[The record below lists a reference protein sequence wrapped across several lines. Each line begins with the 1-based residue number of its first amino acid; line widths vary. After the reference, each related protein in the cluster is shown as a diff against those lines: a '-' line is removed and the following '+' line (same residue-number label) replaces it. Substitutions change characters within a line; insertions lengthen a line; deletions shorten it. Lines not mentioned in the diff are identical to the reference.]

1 MDRGAPKYWKWIP
14 LFKTSALDGA
24 LASMGEDLG
33 IISVE
38 LLLRAVFGS
47 DSSGVRSISRGS
59 GCFGEK
65 KRWVWAIFV
74 VATYTL

>member
-24 LASMGEDLG
+24 LSSMGDLG

-38 LLLRAVFGS
+38 LLLRAVFGV